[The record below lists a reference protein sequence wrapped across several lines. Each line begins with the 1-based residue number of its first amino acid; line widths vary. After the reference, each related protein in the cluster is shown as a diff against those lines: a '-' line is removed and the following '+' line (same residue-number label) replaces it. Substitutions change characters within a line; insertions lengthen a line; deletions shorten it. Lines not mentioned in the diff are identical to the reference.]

1 MRIFAY
7 ILLILGFLWLAVWC
21 AGSVGP
27 LTRSIGIENF
37 KKYPEARQYSSSEVC
52 DAIRSVLI
60 EYQENAHGI
69 IWPATLMFAGGVLLD
84 LAGRRNKKRV
94 DNKPSA

>member
-1 MRIFAY
+1 MRIFGY

-37 KKYPEARQYSSSEVC
+37 KKYPEARQYSGSDVC
-52 DAIRSVLI
+52 DAIRSVLD
-60 EYQENAHGI
+60 EYQENAHGVI
-69 IWPATLMFAGGVLLD
+69 LPAALMLAGGVLLD
-84 LAGRRNKKRV
+84 VAGRRNKKRV
-94 DNKPSA
+94 DDKPSA